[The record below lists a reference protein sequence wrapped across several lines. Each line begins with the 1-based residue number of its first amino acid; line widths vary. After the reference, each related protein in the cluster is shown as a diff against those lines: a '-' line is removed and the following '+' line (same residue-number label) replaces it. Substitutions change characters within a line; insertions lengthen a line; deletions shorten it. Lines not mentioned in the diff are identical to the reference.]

1 MDVRNIFFSI
11 ISGLF
16 LIGWS
21 MPSKGQDY
29 RYNLKFN
36 ISERNFVDTIPIEFV
51 DDQVYI
57 PFTAGGEKY
66 RMLLDTGS
74 SHGILYNDSPIA
86 WKQKV
91 GKITSYDAN
100 GTPSQV
106 DMVELPTFS
115 IGHLSISGYKCSL
128 LTGDTGGMHADYDA
142 VLGFDLF
149 NKGITA
155 KIDVRDGI
163 MVLTDKIG
171 FFEKEGGHAL
181 RYKIPRWVPVITVHP
196 FGTNKD
202 EARFDTG
209 SRRLYVMSSEARK
222 KISLT
227 DESFGTQIE
236 GISYGSRAIG
246 SFGPE
251 SSSEVVFLK
260 LEEWHWGD
268 YPFFDYHTMTTQG
281 TSRIGAEILRYGSIV
296 INPKRKR
303 LFFQPFEAEGS
314 KVGNSQTE
322 IAFIPSGNL
331 ASVGLIWE
339 GSRHYHNGFRQGD
352 VILGIDGKSITSFS
366 QFVTYPFIQG
376 RKYKFTVR
384 DKTGKIRIV
393 ESER

>member
-1 MDVRNIFFSI
+1 MNARNII
-11 ISGLF
+11 ISITLGLF
-16 LIGWS
+16 FIGWS
-21 MPSKGQDY
+21 TPSEGQNY
-29 RYNLKFN
+29 SYNLKFY
-36 ISERNFVDTIPIEFV
+36 ISERNFVDTIPIEFI

-57 PFTAGGEKY
+57 PFTTGGKKY

-74 SHGILYNDSPIA
+74 SHGILYRDSPIV

-91 GKITSYDAN
+91 GCITSYDAN
-100 GTPSQV
+100 GTPAKV
-106 DMVELPTFS
+106 DMVELPPFR

-128 LTGDTGGMHADYDA
+128 LAGGIHAGYDA

-155 KIDVRDGI
+155 KIDVKDSI
-163 MVLTDKIG
+163 MVLTDKTG
-171 FFEKEGGHAL
+171 FFDKEGGYAL
-181 RYKIPRWVPVITVHP
+181 RYKIPRWVPIITVHP

-209 SRRLYVMSSEARK
+209 SRRLYVMSSEVRK
-222 KISLT
+222 RISLA
-227 DESFGTQIE
+227 DESFASQIE

-251 SSSEVVFLK
+251 SSSEVAFLK
-260 LEEWHWGD
+260 LEEWHWGE

-281 TSRIGAEILRYGSIV
+281 ISRIGAEILRYGSIV

-303 LFFQPFEAEGS
+303 LFFQPFNAEGC
-314 KVGNSQTE
+314 KIGNSQTE
-322 IAFIPSGNL
+322 IAFVPSGNL

-339 GSRHYHNGFRQGD
+339 GSRHYRNGFRQGD
-352 VILGIDGKSITSFS
+352 VILSIDGKPITSFS

-376 RKYKFTVR
+376 RKYKFTVH
-384 DKTGKIRIV
+384 DKTGKTRIV